1 MRQHSTTRS
10 FLIGAITR
18 ILKTR
23 EPYGPMI
30 APTKSGSRYI
40 EEFEAPPMEEA
51 IREELEAF
59 VAKRKEEGGAPTD
72 F

>member
-1 MRQHSTTRS
+1 MEGD
-10 FLIGAITR
+10 F
-18 ILKTR
+18 
-23 EPYGPMI
+23 
-30 APTKSGSRYI
+30 
-40 EEFEAPPMEEA
+40 EEFEPPPMDPG

>member
-1 MRQHSTTRS
+1 MSPRRW
-10 FLIGAITR
+10 I
-18 ILKTR
+18 
-23 EPYGPMI
+23 
-30 APTKSGSRYI
+30 
-40 EEFEAPPMEEA
+40 EA